1 MDQESSMNHRHD
13 DGPMVRVTREVPLP
27 WLVGL
32 VAVGIANAAV
42 MYYKQ
47 SEQDKKISD
56 ILVEVR
62 SMTAAVN
69 QGNLKDVEHDLK
81 IADLQRRVVVLETK
95 R

>member
-1 MDQESSMNHRHD
+1 ML
-13 DGPMVRVTREVPLP
+13 RVTREVPFP

-47 SEQDKKISD
+47 SEQDKKLSD
-56 ILVEVR
+56 LLSEIRQLSASV
-62 SMTAAVN
+62 S

-81 IADLQRRVVVLETK
+81 IADIQRRLIALETK
-95 R
+95 K